1 MDTAKRVDD
10 MFGVQQS
17 NVHTIRDAK
26 HDIEKIMS
34 YLLSEKAE
42 KYNPSREG
50 DQFHDPRITGW
61 AKVAEGYL
69 DSYLKGEIEA
79 EEQMQGDSNDGNI
92 DFNYELYSA
101 NCHTTVRTQNSETY
115 THYTMYILTLNLHDT
130 FWRSD

>member
-1 MDTAKRVDD
+1 MKASGANATPKHLEEVSMSALLLMDTAKRVDD

-34 YLLSEKAE
+34 YLLSERVD

-50 DQFHDPRITGW
+50 DQFHDPRIAGW
-61 AKVAEGYL
+61 AKVAKGYL

-79 EEQMQGDSNDGNI
+79 EEQMQDNSNDGNI
-92 DFNYELYSA
+92 DFNYELYL
-101 NCHTTVRTQNSETY
+101 VE
-115 THYTMYILTLNLHDT
+115 
-130 FWRSD
+130 